1 MSKPKTDL
9 QSELNLRRSFK
20 SAEQEAYLN
29 LVRSHAA
36 LVSGFEKLFKQH
48 DLSQPLYNVLKAV
61 ARNAEQGYP
70 SQSLAQ
76 FMIAQ
81 DPDITRL
88 VDKLARLNLVSR
100 KRGTQDRRIVW
111 VKITAKGLQKIE
123 TLDPE
128 VHALHRQQL
137 GHMSPEKLQ
146 TLSKLLVE
154 ARQLQL
160 DCSK

>member
-1 MSKPKTDL
+1 MSKPKTNL
-9 QSELNLRRSFK
+9 QSELNLQRSFK

-29 LVRSHAA
+29 LVRSHAV
-36 LVSGFEKLFKQH
+36 LVSEFENLFKQH
-48 DLSQPLYNVLKAV
+48 DLSQSLYNVLKAV
-61 ARNAEQGYP
+61 AHNVEQGYP

-76 FMIAQ
+76 FMIAK

-100 KRGTQDRRIVW
+100 KRGTQDRRVVW

-128 VHALHRQQL
+128 VYTLHRQQL
-137 GHMSPEKLQ
+137 GHMSNKNLQ
-146 TLSKLLVE
+146 TLSELLVD
-154 ARQLQL
+154 ARQL
-160 DCSK
+160 

>member
-9 QSELNLRRSFK
+9 QSELNLQRSFK
-20 SAEQEAYLN
+20 SAEREAYLN
-29 LVRSHAA
+29 LVRSHAV
-36 LVSGFEKLFKQH
+36 LVSEFEKLFKQH

-88 VDKLARLNLVSR
+88 LDKLTRLNLVSR
-100 KRGTQDRRIVW
+100 KRGTQDRRVVW

-137 GHMSPEKLQ
+137 GHMSKKKLQ
-146 TLSKLLVE
+146 TLSELLVE
-154 ARQLQL
+154 ARQP
-160 DCSK
+160 

>member
-1 MSKPKTDL
+1 MGKPKTDL
-9 QSELNLRRSFK
+9 QSELNLQRSFK
-20 SAEQEAYLN
+20 SAQEAYLN
-29 LVRSHAA
+29 LVRSHAV
-36 LVSGFEKLFKQH
+36 LVSEFEKLFKQH

-100 KRGTQDRRIVW
+100 KRGTQDRRVVW

-128 VHALHRQQL
+128 VHALHQQQL

-146 TLSKLLVE
+146 TLSELLIK
-154 ARQLQL
+154 ARQP
-160 DCSK
+160 

>member
-1 MSKPKTDL
+1 MSKPKTGL
-9 QSELNLRRSFK
+9 QSELNLQRLFK

-29 LVRSHAA
+29 LVRSHAVLA
-36 LVSGFEKLFKQH
+36 SEFEKLFKQH

-128 VHALHRQQL
+128 VYALHRQQL
-137 GHMSPEKLQ
+137 GHMNPEKLQ

-154 ARQLQL
+154 ARQP
-160 DCSK
+160 

>member
-9 QSELNLRRSFK
+9 QSELNLQRSFK

-29 LVRSHAA
+29 LVRSHAV
-36 LVSGFEKLFKQH
+36 LVGEFEKLFKQH
-48 DLSQPLYNVLKAV
+48 GLSQPLYNVLKAV

-88 VDKLARLNLVSR
+88 VDKLTRLNLVSR
-100 KRGTQDRRIVW
+100 KRGTQDRRVVW
-111 VKITAKGLQKIE
+111 VKITAEGLQKVE

-137 GHMSPEKLQ
+137 GHMSPKKLRA
-146 TLSKLLVE
+146 LSELLVE
-154 ARQLQL
+154 ARQP
-160 DCSK
+160 